1 MLFGNIK
8 KRFKHWHT
16 NDGITNNLVYTI
28 CLYIA
33 AKLDTRNIEA
43 MSFKRPIDSL
53 QIKGFKSIQS
63 LDIELKSMNVLIGSN
78 GSGKSN
84 FVSYFRMLSQLIEG
98 RLATWVNQQG
108 GADRILTFG
117 VKNTDKLTSKI
128 NFQQNAYAFELSST
142 VDDRLIFN
150 YETGYFHNTNYAHPY
165 SVGLQAG
172 LSESVLKESKERIAQ
187 YCYEAISNWRIY
199 HFHDTSD
206 TASMKR
212 KGAVHDNKYL
222 RPDASNLAAFLY
234 RLKHEHTEC
243 YESIIDTIRLAIPFF
258 DDFVLEPKTLPTEE
272 MQIRLLWRQTNSDY
286 ELWPSQLSDGSIRF
300 ICLVTAL
307 MQPEPPSTII
317 FDEPELGL
325 HPYAITLLGALFRRA
340 SERMQVIISTQS
352 VALLNQFNLDEIITV
367 DRENGH
373 SIFKRL
379 DAEQFLA
386 WLDEYTIGELWEKN
400 LLGGRPL

>member
-1 MLFGNIK
+1 MLFDNIK

-16 NDGITNNLVYTI
+16 NDGITNNFVYTI

-33 AKLDTRNIEA
+33 AKSDTRNIEA
-43 MSFKRPIDSL
+43 MSSKRPIDSL

-63 LDIELKSMNVLIGSN
+63 LDIELKPMNVLIGSN

-150 YETGYFHNTNYAHPY
+150 YETGYFHNTDYAHPY
-165 SVGLQAG
+165 SVDLQAG

-187 YCYEAISNWRIY
+187 YCYKAISNWRIY

-234 RLKHEHTEC
+234 RLKHEYTEC

-258 DDFVLEPKTLPTEE
+258 DDFVLEPKALPTEE

-367 DRENGH
+367 DRENGY

-379 DAEQFLA
+379 DEEQFSA